1 MSSMSDECMQSMQ
14 ATHQWYLA
22 YHAKATHL
30 AHQQKVNAEL
40 WYRWNLAD
48 HAKAV
53 NENGW
58 DCIFETTIFSAGVED
73 VRLALPQPE
82 YEMPPPLPMGYSIC
96 SRRWGQEQ
104 KYHLAVR
111 IGEIIFAKD
120 GTGRWDTSGFCITYA
135 MERVDEP
142 RRWNKYCVHHLQ
154 SEDFADVIRQ
164 HTE

>member
-1 MSSMSDECMQSMQ
+1 MSSMSDLEYVQNMP
-14 ATHQWYLA
+14 ATHF
-22 YHAKATHL
+22 
-30 AHQQKVNAEL
+30 AHQQKVNDEL

-48 HAKAV
+48 HVKAV

-58 DCIFETTIFSAGVED
+58 DCIFETTIFSAGMED
-73 VRLALPQPE
+73 VRRALPQPE

-104 KYHLAVR
+104 KSNLAAR